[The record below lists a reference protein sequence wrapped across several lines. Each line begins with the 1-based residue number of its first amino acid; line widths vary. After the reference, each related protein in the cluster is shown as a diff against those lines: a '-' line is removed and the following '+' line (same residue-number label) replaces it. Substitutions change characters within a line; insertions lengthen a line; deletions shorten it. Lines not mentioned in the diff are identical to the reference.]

1 VLEAITNTGALDYA
15 REQAKCEAAT
25 ACAAIERLP
34 NSKYRD
40 SLLQLAE
47 FAVNRNY

>member
-1 VLEAITNTGALDYA
+1 MLETITDTGALEYA
-15 REQAKCEAAT
+15 REQARREAAA
-25 ACAAIERLP
+25 ACAAIERLA

-40 SLLQLAE
+40 SLLQLAD